1 MFSTHWMVSILGS
14 DSILQFPGRQRSSQ
28 HNSVGVPRV
37 GVGRVDDG
45 RVGEVVRRRRKT
57 VDH

>member
-1 MFSTHWMVSILGS
+1 MVSILGS
-14 DSILQFPGRQRSSQ
+14 DSILQFSGRQRSSQ
-28 HNSVGVPRV
+28 DNSVGVSRI
-37 GVGRVDDG
+37 GVRRVDDG

>member
-1 MFSTHWMVSILGS
+1 MVSILGS

-28 HNSVGVPRV
+28 DNSVGVSRV